1 MVYPCSISSAS
12 GSIVKHRIQGFVH
25 SEYFLEI
32 LPGEFAI
39 SQDLSKE
46 SAPNRL
52 AAVYRY
58 DCAPAIWMAQ
68 EMVTA
73 LHTDH
78 FKTNFPKGFD
88 KLGTSDCRKSVH
100 EETATR

>member
-1 MVYPCSISSAS
+1 MAAPMCA
-12 GSIVKHRIQGFVH
+12 VKYRIKGFDR
-25 SEYFLEI
+25 SEYFMELI
-32 LPGEFAI
+32 PGEFAI

-46 SAPNRL
+46 STPNRF

-73 LHTDH
+73 FRTDH
-78 FKTNFPKGFD
+78 FKTKFPNGFD
-88 KLGTSDCRKSVH
+88 KLGTSD
-100 EETATR
+100 

>member
-1 MVYPCSISSAS
+1 MVYLRSISSAS

-25 SEYFLEI
+25 SEYFLDI

-58 DCAPAIWMAQ
+58 DCAPAIRMAQ
-68 EMVTA
+68 ETVTA

-78 FKTNFPKGFD
+78 LKTKFPKGFN
-88 KLGTSDCRKSVH
+88 KLGPSDCGKSAH
-100 EETATR
+100 KETATR

>member
-1 MVYPCSISSAS
+1 MD
-12 GSIVKHRIQGFVH
+12 
-25 SEYFLEI
+25 I

-52 AAVYRY
+52 ATVYRY

-68 EMVTA
+68 ETVTA
-73 LHTDH
+73 LHPDH
-78 FKTNFPKGFD
+78 FKTKFPKGFN
-88 KLGTSDCRKSVH
+88 KLGTSDGRKSAH